1 MKPDLTMKFSVTNA
15 FLAALTVRAVSGRR
29 IGSSRA
35 NERQLEEDAEFW
47 NTFADERIA
56 SMVEQT
62 SRPTTKPV
70 DPEPVPGDVNSDAP
84 SDGPSINANS
94 NPPSDG
100 DPTPTTD
107 SPTRAP
113 TVAPVPLPFT
123 DMPSPAPS
131 ASGPIPV
138 PLPITDAPTI
148 ACQTVTEVA
157 CSLPEFTILCS
168 LVGDAN
174 LGDVLDGEDEITL
187 FAPTNDAF
195 EALPTE
201 LAEAIVSDLDFLSTV
216 LLSHAVP
223 GYIFSTDLEC
233 GAEISMINGAE
244 TTTLC
249 ADGNIFQTGAGNGFV
264 SLPQIIAPDGDT
276 CNGVIHAINQVI
288 IPDLGR

>member
-1 MKPDLTMKFSVTNA
+1 MKFSVTNA

-107 SPTRAP
+107 SPTRVP
-113 TVAPVPLPFT
+113 TVA
-123 DMPSPAPS
+123 
-131 ASGPIPV
+131 PV

-157 CSLPEFTILCS
+157 CSLPEFTILCA

-201 LAEAIVSDLDFLSTV
+201 LAEAIVSDLDLLSTV